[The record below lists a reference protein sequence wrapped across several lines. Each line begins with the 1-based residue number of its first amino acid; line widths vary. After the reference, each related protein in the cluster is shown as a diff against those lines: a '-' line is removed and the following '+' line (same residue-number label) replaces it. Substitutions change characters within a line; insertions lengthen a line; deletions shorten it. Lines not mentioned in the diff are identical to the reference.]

1 MTESDTMMWQTQTSL
16 RALQK
21 ALLVGRSGADSD
33 ALRGLM
39 FEEGY
44 TVELIEGA
52 NEALERLR
60 VVRFDVV
67 LLDAAVRGHAGGA
80 ASFVEA
86 LRADPHMAN
95 VPVILLSAPDE
106 VEVVERCLTL
116 GVDDYLPRAFGSGM
130 LRVRLSAALDR
141 RGLQDNQNLRR
152 DMDVARNIQRD
163 FLPETLPVVKGVT
176 LWAAL
181 HPARQVSGDFYD
193 AFPLPSGSIVLVVG
207 DVCDKGIGAALFMAL
222 FRSLIRASADT
233 VGGGAVQMIGGRR
246 TAVIQSLSM
255 ETPGELLTRVAVFTN
270 NYIAR
275 LHGRTGMFATAFIAV
290 LDPVYGG
297 LDYVNAGHVPAL
309 LIGRNGAIRELRPT
323 GPALGMMEDA
333 VFRAE
338 ESMLESGERLLAF
351 TDGLAEA
358 LSPTGEEYGKERLQA
373 LLREQCSLAAP
384 NLVEKIVESVKAFA
398 RQAEPHDDLTM
409 LAVSRE

>member
-1 MTESDTMMWQTQTSL
+1 MTESDTMLWQTQTSL
-16 RALQK
+16 RALRK
-21 ALLVGRSGADSD
+21 ALVVGRSGADGD

-44 TVELIEGA
+44 IVELVEGA

-60 VVRFDVV
+60 AVRFDVV
-67 LLDAAVRGHAGGA
+67 LLDVAVRGLAGGA
-80 ASFVEA
+80 AAFVEA
-86 LRADPHMAN
+86 LRADPHMAT
-95 VPVILLSAPDE
+95 VPVILLSSPDE

-116 GVDDYLPRAFGSGM
+116 GADDYLPRAFGSGM
-130 LRVRLSAALDR
+130 LQVRLGAALDR
-141 RGLQDNQNLRR
+141 RGLQDNQSLRR

-163 FLPETLPVVKGVT
+163 FLPETLPIVKGVT

-246 TAVIQSLSM
+246 TAVLQSLSM

-290 LDPVYGG
+290 LDPAYGG

-309 LIGRNGAIRELRPT
+309 VIGRNGSIKELRPT
-323 GPALGMMEDA
+323 GPALGMLEDA
-333 VFRAE
+333 TFTAG
-338 ESMLESGERLLAF
+338 ESMLEPGERLLAF

-358 LSPTGEEYGKERLQA
+358 LSPAGEEYGKERLLA
-373 LLREQCSLAAP
+373 LLREQCLLAAP
-384 NLVEKIVESVKAFA
+384 DLVEKIVESVKAFA

-409 LAVSRE
+409 LAASRG